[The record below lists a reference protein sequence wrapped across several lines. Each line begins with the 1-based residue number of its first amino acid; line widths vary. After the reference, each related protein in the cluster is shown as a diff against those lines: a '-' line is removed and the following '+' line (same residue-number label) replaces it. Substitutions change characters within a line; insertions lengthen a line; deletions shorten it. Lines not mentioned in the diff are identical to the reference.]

1 MAVLFD
7 DFSCKTK
14 SARGSREHG
23 PCHNYTT
30 ITEIRTQTPMVTILI
45 QGWQYRENHG
55 LISKCEWATTHARL
69 ISSRSVVSLV

>member
-7 DFSCKTK
+7 DFSCKTQ

-55 LISKCEWATTHARL
+55 
-69 ISSRSVVSLV
+69 VS